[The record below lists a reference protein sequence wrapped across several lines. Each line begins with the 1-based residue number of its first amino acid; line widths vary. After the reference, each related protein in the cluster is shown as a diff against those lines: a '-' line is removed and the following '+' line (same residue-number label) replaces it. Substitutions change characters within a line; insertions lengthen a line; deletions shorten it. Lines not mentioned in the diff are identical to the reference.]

1 MFTACT
7 PHSQTSPRCFS
18 LYVSLNPD
26 SVSQE
31 AHTIKH
37 TCLTVILKAT
47 LKALTLLN
55 LDFEPGFYTIFRSCV
70 CLSPLTQV
78 LLILSIQAY
87 SSASFLVLTG
97 LCWSHRVAFFCR
109 FAIYY
114 SILGFVVLLAA
125 YMQVSFWTITAGR
138 QVKRI
143 RSLFFHCIMQQEI
156 SWFDVNDTGELNTRL
171 TECVSESWPLQR
183 SRSVRLR
190 SEVWMM

>member
-1 MFTACT
+1 M
-7 PHSQTSPRCFS
+7 
-18 LYVSLNPD
+18 YVCLNQV

-31 AHTIKH
+31 ALTIKH
-37 TCLTVILKAT
+37 SSLTVT
-47 LKALTLLN
+47 LKAVLKALMVLI
-55 LDFEPGFYTIFRSCV
+55 LEFEPGFYTIFHSCD
-70 CLSPLTQV
+70 CLSPLIPFLV
-78 LLILSIQAY
+78 ILSIQAY
-87 SSASFLVLTG
+87 SSASFLLLTG
-97 LCWSHRVAFFCR
+97 LWWSHRVALFCR

-171 TECVSESWPLQR
+171 TECVSESSQLQS
-183 SRSVRLR
+183 SRSVPLH
-190 SEVWMM
+190 SEE

>member
-1 MFTACT
+1 M
-7 PHSQTSPRCFS
+7 
-18 LYVSLNPD
+18 
-26 SVSQE
+26 
-31 AHTIKH
+31 
-37 TCLTVILKAT
+37 CLPPA
-47 LKALTLLN
+47 
-55 LDFEPGFYTIFRSCV
+55 EPGFYTIFHSCD

-87 SSASFLVLTG
+87 SSASFLLLTG
-97 LCWSHRVAFFCR
+97 LWWSHHVAVFCR

-114 SILGFVVLLAA
+114 SVLGFVVLLAA

-171 TECVSESWPLQR
+171 TECVSESSQPQR

-190 SEVWMM
+190 SEV